1 MSFFV
6 DKEWF
11 YYLRGREILLYK
23 FRGGSGVGRI
33 SQNGVF
39 QSYDK
44 EMMYPN
50 EDIADGLRIEYT
62 RVSEPFVTEALE
74 TTTAYV
80 GGTSFIFQ
88 DTSTALYTASSNIDF
103 NSSGNRINS
112 FDDTSKYFYVGQ
124 SIIISG
130 TSSNNGTF
138 TVATIV
144 NSAQITTTESLT
156 SESDTSAVFK
166 SATGAILGGTAGANT
181 FTDFLAAD
189 KIRVRGSSSNDADY
203 TISSISSNGDAL
215 IVSSIPSALESNSER
230 VSITQIPIEDSTP
243 DSTSHIN
250 LNKMLSLA
258 VLDYCKGMLAERN
271 GELDRKEYYMK
282 EFYGK
287 LGDNESNKRN
297 ISVTFPSGPFAVR

>member
-11 YYLRGREILLYK
+11 YYLRGREILVYK
-23 FRGGSGVGRI
+23 FRGGAGVGRI

-44 EMMYPN
+44 ELMYPD
-50 EDIADGLRIEYT
+50 EDIANGLRIEYT
-62 RVSEPFVTEALE
+62 RVSEPFVAEALE
-74 TTTAYV
+74 TTV
-80 GGTSFIFQ
+80 GYNSGIGISFADAGTVVS
-88 DTSTALYTASSNIDF
+88 D
-103 NSSGNRINS
+103 
-112 FDDTSKYFYVGQ
+112 
-124 SIIISG
+124 
-130 TSSNNGTF
+130 SNNGF
-138 TVATIV
+138 
-144 NSAQITTTESLT
+144 NT
-156 SESDTSAVFK
+156 SGKKFA
-166 SATGAILGGTAGANT
+166 LG
-181 FTDFLAAD
+181 D
-189 KIRVRGSSSNDADY
+189 KIRIRGSVSNDGDY
-203 TISSISSNGDAL
+203 TLNSSSGQSAGALTITGDTFT
-215 IVSSIPSALESNSER
+215 LEAAGER
-230 VSITQIPIEDSTP
+230 VSITQIPKEVTTP